1 MPSRLGALVH
11 CMAGGGVMGEML
23 PDLQLPIESI
33 VRDRN
38 AALVKFTE
46 AADLLQGAQEARQAA
61 SDTLA
66 RASFGRRHHDR
77 RDDRTRQLKAFEL
90 PYGYDREKALDAF
103 RQELDASIWDGL
115 ADRLNFLN
123 LMDADD
129 KEAWRSS
136 LEESAPEITEENIEA
151 TLAGLLSDSRL
162 IFQRGLART
171 FSSLDRRFKSH
182 DVFRFDARIIITNFI
197 GDMGHISYGSRSYDT
212 LVDIERAFA
221 TLDGEPPEP
230 DALREAIREERA
242 GKGGWGRKQG
252 YVETRYFRVRT
263 FMNGNAHLWF
273 TRKDLVEKVNQELA
287 AYYGEVIPD
296 AAERG
301 EELKPGT
308 AVAKDLQFYP
318 TPVEVI
324 ERLLRDHDFTGMN
337 VLEPSAGTG
346 AIVRELKS
354 RGASRITA
362 VEVNAERAA
371 CIQNWPGVIVYRA
384 NFLDM
389 KARPEFDW
397 VIMNPPFYGTHWMD
411 HVLHAFD
418 WLKPGGRLVAILP
431 ATAEI
436 GESARHQKF
445 RAWAEKRA
453 PRFERLFTDLPPES
467 FKASGTR
474 IQTVALRLSRP
485 SR

>member
-1 MPSRLGALVH
+1 MTQT
-11 CMAGGGVMGEML
+11 L
-23 PDLQLPIESI
+23 PDLQLPIERI
-33 VRDRN
+33 VADRN
-38 AALVKFTE
+38 AALAKFAEATE
-46 AADLLQGAQEARQAA
+46 LLSSAHAAREGASAI
-61 SDTLA
+61 LA

-90 PYGYDREKALDAF
+90 PYGYDAEKARDAF

-129 KEAWRSS
+129 KEAWRAS
-136 LEESAPEITEENIEA
+136 LEESAPEVTEENIEA
-151 TLAGLLSDSRL
+151 TLAGLLTDSRL

-182 DVFRFDARIIITNFI
+182 DVFKFGARIILTHFLN
-197 GDMGHISYGSRSYDT
+197 DMGFISYGNRAHDT

-221 TLDGEPPEP
+221 TLDGQGPEP
-230 DALREAIREERA
+230 RALSDAIQEQRA
-242 GKGGWGRKQG
+242 GGISGPRQG
-252 YVETRYFRVRT
+252 EVETRYFRVRT
-263 FMNGNAHLWF
+263 FKNGNAHLWF

-308 AVAKDLQFYP
+308 ALAKDLQFYP
-318 TPVEVI
+318 TPDEVI
-324 ERLLRDHDFTGMN
+324 MNLLRDHDFRDLR
-337 VLEPSAGTG
+337 VLEPSAGEG
-346 AIVRELKS
+346 AIVRELHAH
-354 RGASRITA
+354 RAAQITA
-362 VEVNAERAA
+362 VEVDASRAA
-371 CIQNWPGVIVYRA
+371 RIPSLSGVEIIRA
-384 NFLDM
+384 NFLDL
-389 KARPEFDW
+389 KPRAEFDW

-411 HVLHAFD
+411 HVLRAFD
-418 WLKPGGRLVAILP
+418 WLKPGGRLIAILP

-436 GESARHQKF
+436 GESAKHQKF
-445 RAWAEKRA
+445 RAWAEKNA
-453 PRFERLFTDLPPES
+453 PRFERMFSDLPPES

-474 IQTVALRLSRP
+474 IQTVALRLTRSQTLKGPLHGKRIP
-485 SR
+485 RTTSPD

>member
-1 MPSRLGALVH
+1 MT
-11 CMAGGGVMGEML
+11 ETL
-23 PDLQLPIESI
+23 PDLQLPIERI
-33 VRDRN
+33 VADRN
-38 AALVKFTE
+38 AALAKFAEATE
-46 AADLLQGAQEARQAA
+46 LLSNAHAAREGASAI
-61 SDTLA
+61 LA

-77 RDDRTRQLKAFEL
+77 RDDRTRQLKAFDL
-90 PYGYDREKALDAF
+90 PYGYDAEKARDAF

-129 KEAWRSS
+129 KEAWRAS
-136 LEESAPEITEENIEA
+136 LEDSAPEITEENIEA
-151 TLAGLLSDSRL
+151 TLTGLLADSRL

-182 DVFRFDARIIITNFI
+182 DVFKFDARIIITGLI
-197 GDMGHISYGSRSYDT
+197 DVMGHITYGRRSYDT

-221 TLDGEPPEP
+221 TLDGQAPEP
-230 DALREAIREERA
+230 DALREAIRKQREEH
-242 GKGGWGRKQG
+242 GGWGRRQG
-252 YVETRYFRVRT
+252 CVETRYFRVRT
-263 FMNGNAHLWF
+263 FKNGNAHLWF

-308 AVAKDLQFYP
+308 ALAKDLQFYP
-318 TPVEVI
+318 TPDEVI
-324 ERLLRDHDFTGMN
+324 ERILRDHDFTGSR

-354 RGASRITA
+354 RGAAQITA
-362 VEVNAERAA
+362 VEVSAERAA
-371 CIQNWPGVIVYRA
+371 RIQSWPGVEIIRA
-384 NFLDM
+384 NFLNLTP
-389 KARPEFDW
+389 RPEFDW

-411 HVLHAFD
+411 HVMRAFE
-418 WLKPGGRLVAILP
+418 WLEPGGRLVAILP
-431 ATAEI
+431 ATAEV
-436 GESARHQKF
+436 GESAKHQKF
-445 RAWAEKRA
+445 RGWAEARG
-453 PRFERLFTDLPPES
+453 PRFERIFSDLPPES

-474 IQTVALRLSRP
+474 IQTVVLRLSRP
-485 SR
+485 SDT